1 MEKEALTA
9 KQVEHMKPNTKG
21 RLEVAAGPPSGLYL
35 VIQPSG
41 TKSWAFR
48 YRFRDRPRK
57 LTLSKPYPD
66 LKLAAARA
74 EAESKVEEL
83 KNGKDPAIVQAEEI
97 KAAEP
102 NSVEAVADEWIERYA
117 KPSMKSSA
125 EPRRLLDKEILPNWK
140 DKYITEIGRPE
151 VLRVLDKLIDRE
163 TPILANRVLALMKSW
178 FRWCVERGLITSNP
192 TAGIRPPSAETSRD
206 RVLTPEE
213 LTAIWEAAPDLGFP
227 FGQYFRLLIL
237 TGQRRNEVAN
247 MQWSQVDLDTN
258 SLLWTLPKES
268 TKAGR
273 IHDVPLSTAAAA
285 LLDELPTFDELSEKD
300 KPEGGPYVFTTRSGK
315 AAISGFSKAKILL
328 DSAILERR
336 KKAAKAARSKAK
348 VEGLADWTIHDLR
361 RTMATWMANNGVA
374 IHVLSA
380 VLNHSPGSTMGITA
394 VYARSKFG
402 KEKREALQ
410 AWSDYVLN
418 LEAAGGRKAA
428 S

>member
-1 MEKEALTA
+1 MYPD
-9 KQVEHMKPNTKG
+9 MN
-21 RLEVAAGPPSGLYL
+21 
-35 VIQPSG
+35 
-41 TKSWAFR
+41 
-48 YRFRDRPRK
+48 
-57 LTLSKPYPD
+57 LSKARASAESMLED
-66 LKLAAARA
+66 LK
-74 EAESKVEEL
+74 KD
-83 KNGKDPAIVQAEEI
+83 KDPANVQVEE
-97 KAAEP
+97 KKQAEP
-102 NSVEAVADEWIERYA
+102 NGVEAVADEWIERYA

-125 EPRRLLDKEILPNWK
+125 ESRRLLDKEILPNWK
-140 DKYITEIGRPE
+140 DKYIAEIGRPE
-151 VLRVLDKLIDRE
+151 ILRVLDKLIDRD

-178 FRWCVERGLITSNP
+178 FRWCVERGLIASNP
-192 TAGIRPPSAETSRD
+192 TAGIRPPSTEKSRD
-206 RVLTPEE
+206 RVLAAEE

-247 MQWSQVDLDTN
+247 MQWSQVDLSGD
-258 SLLWTLPKES
+258 SPLWTLPKES

-285 LLDELPTFDELSEKD
+285 LLGELPTFDELSEKD
-300 KPEGGPYVFTTRSGK
+300 MPEGGPFIFTTRSGK
-315 AAISGFSKAKILL
+315 AAISGFSKAKVLL

-336 KKAAKAARSKAK
+336 KEAAKAARSKLK

-402 KEKREALQ
+402 KEKRDALQ
-410 AWSDYVLN
+410 AWADYVLS
-418 LEAAGGRKAA
+418 LETKAERKAA